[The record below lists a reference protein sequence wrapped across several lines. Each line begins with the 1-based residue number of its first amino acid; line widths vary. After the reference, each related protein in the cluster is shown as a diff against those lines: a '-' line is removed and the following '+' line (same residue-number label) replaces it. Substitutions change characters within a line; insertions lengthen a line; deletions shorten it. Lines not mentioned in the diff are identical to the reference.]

1 VALKLHNTLTGTK
14 DLFEP
19 LEPGHVGMYTCG
31 PTVWNFA
38 HVGNLRAFLFYDLL
52 RRHLQVDAYRLNHV
66 MNVTDIDDR
75 ILDQAMH
82 AGMTIG
88 EYVKP
93 YLAAFFEDMAA
104 LRAQPAEHYPRATEH
119 IDDMIAMISALLGN
133 GHAYIADG
141 DVYFRIASF
150 PSYGA
155 LSRLDRSGL
164 RAGTRVAADKYD
176 KESVSDFALWKK
188 AQLGDE
194 QLGAA
199 WDAPFG
205 RGRPGW
211 HIECSAM
218 SKRYLGDTFD
228 IHCGGIDL
236 MFPHHENEIAQS
248 EAANHKPFARVWL
261 HSEHLAEASGEKMSK
276 SAGGF
281 TTLRDLVAAGH
292 DPLAV
297 RFFLIANAHYRARI
311 RLSDEALHAAAEQV
325 RRLRD
330 FAGRV
335 RRSIPAPQG
344 GVTGAG
350 SARPGTLR
358 GDVPPQQG
366 GVTGAGSARPGA
378 LRGDVP
384 HQIDDEALVQRVATV
399 RAGYKEALDDDLN
412 LPQGIGLVFELIRE
426 ANAALDESRV
436 GERGYS
442 ELLALMDEVD
452 AHVDVIGAE
461 EPGLAEEVERLI
473 AEREAARAARD
484 FARADGLRDELR
496 ERGIALEDSKE
507 GVRWKRIR
515 VGTE

>member
-19 LEPGHVGMYTCG
+19 LEPRHVGMYTCG

-52 RRHLQVDAYRLNHV
+52 RRHLQVDGYRLNQV

-93 YLAAFFEDMAA
+93 YLAAFFEDMSA

-119 IDDMIAMISALLGN
+119 IDDMVAMISALLED

-150 PSYGA
+150 PTYGA
-155 LSRLDRSGL
+155 LSRLDRSGM

-188 AQLGDE
+188 AQLGDDE
-194 QLGAA
+194 LGAA

-335 RRSIPAPQG
+335 RRSAPGPSQG

-358 GDVPPQQG
+358 GDVPPQSEDQ
-366 GVTGAGSARPGA
+366 
-378 LRGDVP
+378 
-384 HQIDDEALVQRVATV
+384 ALVQRVAAV
-399 RAGYKEALDDDLN
+399 RAGYREALDDDLN

-426 ANAALDESRV
+426 ANAALDEGRV
-436 GERGYS
+436 GERGHG

-452 AHVDVIGAE
+452 AHVDVIGAD
-461 EPGLAEEVERLI
+461 EPGLAQEVERLI

-484 FARADGLRDELR
+484 FARADRLRDELR

>member
-1 VALKLHNTLTGTK
+1 MALKLHNTLTGTK

-19 LEPGHVGMYTCG
+19 LEPGRVGMYTCG

-52 RRHLQVDAYRLNHV
+52 RRQLQAGGYRLTHV

-82 AGMTIG
+82 AGLTIG

-93 YLAAFFEDMAA
+93 YLVAFFEDMAA
-104 LRAQPAEHYPRATEH
+104 LRAQPAEHYPKATEH
-119 IDDMIAMISALLGN
+119 IDVMVAMISTLLEAEN
-133 GHAYIADG
+133 AYVADG

-150 PSYGA
+150 PAYGA
-155 LSRLDRSGL
+155 LSRLDRAGL
-164 RAGTRVAADKYD
+164 RAGTRVATDKYD

-188 AQLGDE
+188 AQPGDE
-194 QLGAA
+194 PLGAA

-218 SKRYLGDTFD
+218 SKRYLGETFD
-228 IHCGGIDL
+228 IHCGGVDL

-261 HSEHLAEASGEKMSK
+261 HSEHLAEAGGEKMSK
-276 SAGGF
+276 SAGAF

-311 RLSDEALHAAAEQV
+311 RLSNEALHAAAEQV

-330 FAGRV
+330 FADRI
-335 RRSIPAPQG
+335 RRSSPA
-344 GVTGAG
+344 AG
-350 SARPGTLR
+350 EDETLVER
-358 GDVPPQQG
+358 I
-366 GVTGAGSARPGA
+366 AA
-378 LRGDVP
+378 
-384 HQIDDEALVQRVATV
+384 V

-426 ANAALDESRV
+426 ANAALDEGRV
-436 GERGYS
+436 GRRGHA
-442 ELLALMDEVD
+442 ELLALLDDVD
-452 AHVDVIGAE
+452 AHVDVIGAA
-461 EPGLAEEVERLI
+461 EPGLADEVERLI

-484 FARADGLRDELR
+484 FARADRIRDELR

-507 GVRWKRIR
+507 GVRWKRVR

>member
-14 DLFEP
+14 DAFEP
-19 LEPGHVGMYTCG
+19 LAPRHAGMYTCG

-52 RRHLQVDAYRLNHV
+52 RRHLRVAGYHVNHV
-66 MNVTDIDDR
+66 MNLTDIDDR

-82 AGMTIG
+82 AGTTIA

-93 YLAAFFEDMAA
+93 YAAAFFEDMAA
-104 LRAQPAEHYPRATEH
+104 LRAQPAEHYPKATEH
-119 IDDMIAMISALLGN
+119 IGDMVGMITTLLEREY
-133 GHAYIADG
+133 AYVADG

-155 LSRLDRSGL
+155 LSRLDRS
-164 RAGTRVAADKYD
+164 RAEHARVTTDKYD

-188 AQLGDE
+188 AQPGDE
-194 QLGAA
+194 RLGAA

-205 RGRPGW
+205 SGRPGW

-248 EAANHKPFARVWL
+248 EAANQKPFARVWL

-292 DPLAV
+292 DPLSV
-297 RFFLIANAHYRARI
+297 RFFLIANAHYRSRI
-311 RLSDEALHAAAEQV
+311 RLSSEALHAAAEQV

-330 FAGRV
+330 FADRV
-335 RRSIPAPQG
+335 RRMSPAHG
-344 GVTGAG
+344 EDEV
-350 SARPGTLR
+350 LR
-358 GDVPPQQG
+358 
-366 GVTGAGSARPGA
+366 
-378 LRGDVP
+378 
-384 HQIDDEALVQRVATV
+384 QRIAAV
-399 RAGYKEALDDDLN
+399 RAGYREALDDDLN
-412 LPQGIGLVFELIRE
+412 LPQGIGLVFELLRE
-426 ANAALDESRV
+426 ANTALDDARV
-436 GERGYS
+436 GERGRVD
-442 ELLALMDEVD
+442 LLALIDEID
-452 AHVDVIGAE
+452 AHLDVVRAE

-484 FARADGLRDELR
+484 FAHADRIRDSLRQ
-496 ERGIALEDSKE
+496 RGIALEDSKE
-507 GVRWKRIR
+507 GVRWKR
-515 VGTE
+515 VQAAAE

>member
-1 VALKLHNTLTGTK
+1 
-14 DLFEP
+14 
-19 LEPGHVGMYTCG
+19 MYTCG

-38 HVGNLRAFLFYDLL
+38 HAGNLRAFLFYDLL
-52 RRHLQVDAYRLNHV
+52 RRHLQVAGYRVNHV
-66 MNVTDIDDR
+66 MNLTDIDDR

-82 AGMTIG
+82 AKTTIA

-93 YLAAFFEDMAA
+93 YATAFFEDMAA
-104 LRAQPAEHYPRATEH
+104 LRAQPAEHYPMATEH
-119 IDDMIAMISALLGN
+119 IGDMVAMITALLEN
-133 GHAYIADG
+133 QSAYVADG

-155 LSRLDRSGL
+155 LSRLDRTGPQ
-164 RAGTRVAADKYD
+164 RARVAADKYD

-188 AQLGDE
+188 AQPGDE
-194 QLGAA
+194 GLGAA

-281 TTLRDLVAAGH
+281 TTLRDLLAAGH

-297 RFFLIANAHYRARI
+297 RFFLIANAHYRSRI
-311 RLSDEALHAAAEQV
+311 RLSTDALRAAAEQV

-330 FAGRV
+330 FADRV
-335 RRSIPAPQG
+335 RRSSPAQG
-344 GVTGAG
+344 E
-350 SARPGTLR
+350 
-358 GDVPPQQG
+358 
-366 GVTGAGSARPGA
+366 
-378 LRGDVP
+378 
-384 HQIDDEALVQRVATV
+384 DEALLMRIAEV
-399 RAGYKEALDDDLN
+399 RAGYRDALDDDLN
-412 LPQGIGLVFELIRE
+412 LPQGVGLAFELLRE
-426 ANAALDESRV
+426 ANTALDDGRV
-436 GERGYS
+436 GERGRS
-442 ELLALMDEVD
+442 ELLALIDDVD
-452 AHVDVIGAE
+452 AHLDVVRAE
-461 EPGLAEEVERLI
+461 EPGLADEVERLI

-484 FARADGLRDELR
+484 FGRADRIRQELR
-496 ERGIALEDSKE
+496 GRGIALEDSKE
-507 GVRWKRIR
+507 GVRWKR
-515 VGTE
+515 VQAGAD